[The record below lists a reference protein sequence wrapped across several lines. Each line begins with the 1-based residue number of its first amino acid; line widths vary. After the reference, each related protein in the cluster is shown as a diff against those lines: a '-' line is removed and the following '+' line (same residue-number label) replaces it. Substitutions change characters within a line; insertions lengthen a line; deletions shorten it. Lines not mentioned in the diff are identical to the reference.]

1 MGWGAGRK
9 LQQVLANTALVV
21 AIELLCAA
29 EGCEQR
35 APLQRAVGTAA
46 VLAAVRERVPAL
58 DGDRSFGADIER
70 AAEMITAGG
79 LDAIVNPFS
88 EE

>member
-1 MGWGAGRK
+1 MGWGAGKK

-35 APLQRAVGTAA
+35 APLQQAAGTAA
-46 VLAAVRERVPAL
+46 VLDAVRERVPAL

-70 AAEMITAGG
+70 AAEMITTGG
-79 LDAIVNPFS
+79 LDSVVNPSS